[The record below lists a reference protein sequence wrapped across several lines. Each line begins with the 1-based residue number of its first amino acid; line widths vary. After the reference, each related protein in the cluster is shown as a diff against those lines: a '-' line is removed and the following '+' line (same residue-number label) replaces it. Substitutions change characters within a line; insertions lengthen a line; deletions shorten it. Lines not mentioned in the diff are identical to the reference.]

1 MRMTS
6 FLTAAALCMA
16 GCAAQTALASPAP
29 APAASAASLA
39 TAQANLD
46 GTQWRFIEVNGVA
59 VPAGVTATLH
69 LHDGRA
75 SGKAGCNAYGAAWER
90 SANGS
95 TKFGS
100 TLSTKM
106 ACLQPAGAMQVE
118 RGVFDALGRTA
129 RIQRNGD
136 TLVLLDATGKPLAK
150 LARSGAP

>member
-1 MRMTS
+1 MRPIPVV
-6 FLTAAALCMA
+6 LATALAIL
-16 GCAAQTALASPAP
+16 GCAVQTVLASPAP
-29 APAASAASLA
+29 APAASAASVA
-39 TAQANLD
+39 TTQTNLD

-59 VPAGVTATLH
+59 VPAGVNATLH

-100 TLSTKM
+100 ALSTKM
-106 ACLQPAGAMQVE
+106 ACVQPAGAMQVE

-129 RIQRNGD
+129 RIQRDGD